1 MPDLQEFPAFVL
13 IFGNSVKLIAPGPA
27 SPLLPPDRMRV
38 PAGGFIVSIASRGHP
53 NGLGATVCMR

>member
-13 IFGNSVKLIAPGPA
+13 IFGNSVKLIAPGLVFPHFA
-27 SPLLPPDRMRV
+27 PGSGARPCARLRRDRHV
-38 PAGGFIVSIASRGHP
+38 TGCP